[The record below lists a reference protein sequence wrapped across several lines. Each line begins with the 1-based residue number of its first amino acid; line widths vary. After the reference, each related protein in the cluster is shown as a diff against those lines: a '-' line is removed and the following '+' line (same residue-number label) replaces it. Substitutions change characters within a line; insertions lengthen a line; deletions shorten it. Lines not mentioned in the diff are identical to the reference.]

1 MLSKRVCPTSTT
13 KGKRIFSASFWYSF
27 YNYFQFDT
35 ISKTGIVYNVTKSS
49 VGVIINKQ
57 VGNRY
62 IEKRINIR
70 VEHIKHSKCRL
81 EFLRRVKSNARAK
94 ADAKAKG
101 GMLLFVFIPFIH

>member
-1 MLSKRVCPTSTT
+1 M
-13 KGKRIFSASFWYSF
+13 
-27 YNYFQFDT
+27 
-35 ISKTGIVYNVTKSS
+35 TKSS

-81 EFLRRVKSNARAK
+81 GFIRRVKENAKAK

-101 GMLLFVFIPFIH
+101 GECRAYSQ